1 MSRPE
6 LLRQELSK
14 RILILDGGMG
24 TMLQRQNLTA
34 ADFGGE
40 AYEGCNEQLAVTKP
54 SAIASVHEQYLKA
67 GADIVETCTF
77 GSTPMVMDEY
87 GLGSQAYE
95 ITRAATRIARGLADA
110 YSTGDKPRFVAGSIG
125 PTTKSLSLTG
135 GATFQELVDGFALQA
150 EALMEGGAD
159 YLLLETLIDTLN
171 CKAGVVGIRQAFRKL
186 GRELPIAVSG
196 TIELQG
202 VMLAGQTAEALFAS
216 LEHAAPIYVGLNCA
230 TGPEFMTDHIR
241 TLAGS
246 AGTAVACVPNAGL
259 PNEFGGYDETPEMLA
274 RQLGKFADAG
284 WLNVAGGCCGTT
296 PDHIAAIADAMKGR
310 APRGTERPRKSW
322 VTGVDLLEMT
332 PEGRPYIVGE
342 RTNSIGSK
350 LFRDLVAQEKW
361 DEAAEIARR
370 QARAGAHILD
380 ACLANPDR
388 DELADMEKFLSKASK
403 ATKLPWMIDSQEPK
417 VVEAAFRLLQG
428 KCILNSVNLEEGP
441 EDKRFTGLMNCV
453 KEYGAM
459 VVVGCIDEV
468 GMAVEPQ
475 RKLEVAERS
484 YQILSEKWGIAE
496 EDIMFDALVFPCG
509 TGDQAYVG
517 SAAKTIEGVR
527 LISERF
533 PKAQSTLGV
542 SNVSFGLP
550 PAGREV
556 LNSVFLYHCT
566 KAGLTSAIVNAE
578 KLVRYAE
585 IPQEE
590 RDLCDDLIWN
600 RGTDPVAA
608 FTAYFRGKKASAA
621 TETDKVLPPAEHI
634 SRCILRGSKDGLNQA
649 IDTLIAEGRKPLD
662 VINGPLMDGMNE
674 VGRLFNKNELI
685 VAEVLQSAEAMKS
698 AVAHLE
704 PLMEKGD
711 GQNRGKMVLATVKG
725 DVHDIGKNLVEI
737 ILGNN
742 GYEIVNLGIK
752 CPTEQ
757 ILAAVREHKP
767 DLIGLSGLLVKSAQ
781 QMVLTAR
788 DLKEAGVDVPIM
800 VGGAALSNNF
810 TVKSIAPEYAGPV
823 VYAKDA
829 MGGLDLANQLTDSDK
844 RGPFLESL
852 REMEEIVRSGA
863 AAPVADAPE
872 AEPKEK
878 LVLSRDNELF
888 APPALDRQTWS
899 RPLPEVWR
907 FLNPQM
913 LYGKHLGLKGSVERL
928 FADKDPKAVELKT
941 FVEGLQASILSEG
954 WMKVKGAYRF
964 FPVRVEGDRICIYS
978 QDRSKQVASFR
989 FPRQTAGWGLS
1000 LSDFVHPTEWDHVA
1014 LFVVTAGAGVRERS
1028 EALKEKGDYLASHG
1042 LQALALETAEAAA
1055 EALHKHIRLT
1065 WGFPDAADLSIS
1077 DIFKAKYRGVRVSFG
1092 YPACPRLEDQE
1103 ILFDLLEPQDL
1114 GVNLTEGFMMDPE
1127 ASVSALVFHHPQ
1139 GRYFTISAADLEA
1152 FERSLA

>member
-1 MSRPE
+1 MSRPD

-40 AYEGCNEQLAVTKP
+40 AYEGCNEYLTVTKP
-54 SAIASVHEQYLKA
+54 SAIGSVHEQYLKA

-77 GSTPMVMDEY
+77 GGTPMVLDEY
-87 GLGSQAYE
+87 GLGKDAFE
-95 ITRAATRIARGLADA
+95 INRAATRLARELADA
-110 YSTGDKPRFVAGSIG
+110 YSTADKPRFVAGSMG

-216 LEHAAPIYVGLNCA
+216 IEHSKPLYVGLNCA

-241 TLAGS
+241 SLATS

-274 RQLGKFADAG
+274 RQLAKFADAG
-284 WLNVAGGCCGTT
+284 WLNVAGGCCGTS
-296 PDHIAAIADAMKGR
+296 PDHIAAIAQALQGR
-310 APRGTERPRKSW
+310 AARGTARARKSW

-332 PEGRPYIVGE
+332 PDGRPYIVGE

-350 LFRDLVAQEKW
+350 IFRDLVAQEKW

-388 DELADMEKFLSKASK
+388 DEQADMEKFLAKASK

-417 VVEAAFRLLQG
+417 VVETAFRLLQG
-428 KCILNSVNLEEGP
+428 KCVLNSVNLEEGVDS
-441 EDKRFTGLMNCV
+441 ERFQGLLRCV

-459 VVVGCIDEV
+459 VVVGCIDEQ
-468 GMAVEPQ
+468 GMAVEPA
-475 RKLEVAERS
+475 RKLEVAVRS
-484 YQILSEKWGIAE
+484 HKILTEEFGIAE

-533 PKAQSTLGV
+533 PRCQSTLGV

-578 KLVRYAE
+578 KLVRFAE
-585 IPQEE
+585 IPEEE
-590 RDLCDDLIWN
+590 RKLCDDLIWN
-600 RGTDPVAA
+600 RGTDPVGA
-608 FTAYFRGKKASAA
+608 FTAHFRGKKATAA
-621 TETDKVLPPAEHI
+621 TESDKVLPPDQHI

-649 IDTLIAEGRKPLD
+649 IDVLIAEGRRPLD

-711 GQNRGKMVLATVKG
+711 GQTRGKMVLATVKG

-767 DLIGLSGLLVKSAQ
+767 TLIGLSGLLVKSAQ

-788 DLKEAGVDVPIM
+788 DLKDAGVDVPIL

-823 VYAKDA
+823 LYAKDA
-829 MGGLDLANQLTDSDK
+829 MGGLDIANQLSDSGKRTAFLDK
-844 RGPFLESL
+844 HKA
-852 REMEEIVRSGA
+852 MEEQVRSGA
-863 AAPVADAPE
+863 AAATTEAPE

-878 LVLSRDNELF
+878 LVLARDNELF
-888 APPALDRQTWS
+888 APPSLDRQTWS

-928 FADKDPKAVELKT
+928 FAEKDPKATELKE
-941 FVEGLQASILSEG
+941 FVETLQASISADG
-954 WMKVKGAYRF
+954 WMKVKGAYQF
-964 FPVRVEGDRICIYS
+964 FPVRANGDAIEVYS
-978 QDRSKQVASFR
+978 KDRTRLLTSFR
-989 FPRQTAGWGLS
+989 FPRQGSGWGLS
-1000 LSDFVHPTEWDHVA
+1000 LSDFVHPEQWDHVA
-1014 LFVVTAGAGVRERS
+1014 LFVVTAGAGVGERS
-1028 EALKEKGDYLASHG
+1028 EVLKRKGDYLASHA

-1065 WGFPDAADLSIS
+1065 WGFPDAADLTVS
-1077 DIFKAKYRGVRVSFG
+1077 DVFKAKYRGVRVSFG

-1103 ILFDLLEPQDL
+1103 KLFGLLQPSDL
-1114 GVNLTEGFMMDPE
+1114 GVNLTEGFMMEPE

-1139 GRYFTISAADLEA
+1139 GRYFTISSADLEA
-1152 FERSLA
+1152 FERTLA